1 VEQAGVQKGAQD
13 VRKVVAALVLS
24 ASLGMAS
31 EDLKEQMRFGIEAA
45 KRNLWSE
52 ARFRWKKVID
62 ADPTSG
68 AAFNNLGVA
77 LEREGRVEEAVE
89 MYRRAAK
96 LMPANTYV
104 KRNLDRCEEILKGLR
119 GTQEGAKK

>member
-1 VEQAGVQKGAQD
+1 

-31 EDLKEQMRFGIEAA
+31 EDLKEQIRFGIEAA

-62 ADPTSG
+62 ADPKSG
-68 AAFNNLGVA
+68 PALNNLGVA
-77 LEREGRVEEAVE
+77 LEREGRIEEALE

-96 LMPANTYV
+96 VMPGSSHV
-104 KRNLDRCEEILKGLR
+104 KRNLDRCEEIYNGVR
-119 GTQEGAKK
+119 GSKEGAKK